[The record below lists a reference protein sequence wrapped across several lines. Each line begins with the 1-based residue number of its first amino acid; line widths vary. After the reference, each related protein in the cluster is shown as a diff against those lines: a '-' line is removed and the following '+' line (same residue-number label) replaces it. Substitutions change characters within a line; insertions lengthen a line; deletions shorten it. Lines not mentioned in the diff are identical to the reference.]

1 MPVEYHDEP
10 GRFRGTGT
18 VFLAWDPADDNYWG
32 YWDAMPEASGS
43 LEEAPRTESLTE
55 AVAWARERAP
65 RVLVRPESDP
75 SEYYWAGAGDPD
87 GGDASLKRLAV

>member
-10 GRFRGTGT
+10 GQFLGTGT
-18 VFLAWDPADDNYWG
+18 VFLAWDLVDGCYWG

-43 LEEAPRTESLTE
+43 LEEAPRTESLSE
-55 AVAWARERAP
+55 AVIWARERAP
-65 RVLVRPESDP
+65 RVLVRPENDP

-87 GGDASLKRLAV
+87 GGDASLRRLAV